1 MTEIYLLSNR
11 DYLKSL
17 SLAAAVLSGEKGEL
31 YFIDPLHIEKELEP
45 LLILKERLP
54 FTLINATG
62 TDIVADELNK
72 AGLGCSPFSVTESNF
87 WPELISMIGQPRGI
101 CAASAAYPSDCLK
114 AASMAVRLGYYFI
127 TDADIGNIGLS
138 LAGDLPLLWFG
149 QKKALEAGAG
159 KKTANL
165 FKIIDDY
172 KGIIDELNSAGLE
185 SDYLV
190 LYNSADLSTDSSGG
204 DSLGKLWVRGLSLL
218 LTTLS
223 SYRNVIPYDANT
235 AKPDAAVIEK
245 NLNEMIRESG
255 LKPRFL
261 AVLASPA
268 SIPFFYEE
276 KKAVTAWTEEMVRDI
291 HVRLNSD
298 LFFDL
303 SEGRLMQHTT
313 GGLSTQLISTKHYRE
328 ILNHNGRDGK
338 DVTVVSTPHVESG
351 IIFASDDAL
360 MQAQLLPLLEESKYR
375 LKVLQGKESQYS
387 RVGSELSRSDFLLYT
402 GHGGPEG
409 LHTHGHT
416 LNRADLPHMAP
427 LVAYTSACSTVAMVP
442 HWLSVNEGLD
452 WEGIAVDTRQVIGL
466 SFVEKGA
473 LCFVGGATIE
483 DLQYSTSIYAIFME
497 ALLVKG
503 LSVGEAVKAT
513 RNFISLYAATLL
525 QKNPTAYRKYRWGT
539 ANAIHQQV
547 LLGDPAFV
555 PCEEANIDC
564 RLPGGEEHISNGKIN
579 ISVNIPQDRWRK
591 ASTVVNPKE
600 ASKHYYRCRNI
611 EVNTPYGENIISWGD
626 YYRVAPD
633 AENISEKGVMSGL
646 IHLTADLLPG
656 QAPKNLRL
664 IEVEADDPFCLL
676 CDNRSAP
683 VENLLE
689 ASSKFRLPYLLQ
701 PPIELDM
708 LESWAFSAEIR
719 SDHYRLH
726 WLAPL
731 LLINEKA
738 RSTIRLKKMVFEI
751 ETTPGVHYEG
761 TVLGENSKEG
771 YLVLSGFEGKVTADG
786 KNKDLHINGALLAL
800 TEADGSYSILSAG
813 GGKLLIQE
821 QFPLYGLLDNY
832 QVFKSDLIEPKT
844 DHYLEYKLEIP
855 DLVTLNGCLFDK
867 YSGARIPEG
876 LIRIFRGESD
886 PVGDPLI
893 EAFAGETYTKG
904 DGSFSIKLP
913 AGKYLLYAAAAPD
926 GLRYK
931 SAEWPLEIKAGND
944 CYHLFALDQAALI
957 RGRVTFQGYC
967 PPDPPAV
974 AIKRYPKV
982 EGEGSLSKVPVR
994 RDGTYECLVSF
1005 QDRFQI
1011 TIEEEGYSLI
1021 EDTNDSKG
1029 YKLGPQEELSRD
1041 YVLVREEK
1049 ES

>member
-11 DYLKSL
+11 DYVKSL
-17 SLAAAVLSGEKGEL
+17 SLAAAILSGKKGEL
-31 YFIDPLHIEKELEP
+31 FFIDPLHIEKELEP

-62 TDIVADELNK
+62 TDKVAEALNK
-72 AGLGCSPFSVTESNF
+72 AGLGPRPCSVTESNF
-87 WPELISMIGQPRGI
+87 WPEIINMAGEPRGI
-101 CAASAAYPSDCLK
+101 CAASAASPSDCLK

-127 TDADIGNIGLS
+127 TDADLSCCGISLTGN
-138 LAGDLPLLWFG
+138 LPLLWFG
-149 QKKALEAGAG
+149 QKSTLETGAG
-159 KKTANL
+159 KETANL
-165 FKIIDDY
+165 FKIMENY
-172 KGIIDELNSAGLE
+172 KDIIAEFNDAGLE

-190 LYNSADLSTDSSGG
+190 LYNSADLSTDSNGG

-223 SYRNVIPYDANT
+223 TYRNVIPYDAD
-235 AKPDAAVIEK
+235 AAQPDAAVIEE
-245 NLNEMIRESG
+245 NLNEMVRENN

-276 KKAVTAWTEEMVRDI
+276 KKGITAWTEEMVRDI

-303 SEGRLMQHTT
+303 CEGRLMQHTT
-313 GGLSTQLISTKHYRE
+313 GGLSTQLISTKHYRK
-328 ILNHNGRDGK
+328 ILDHSGRDGK
-338 DVTVVSTPHVESG
+338 DVLVVSTPHIESG

-360 MQAQLLPLLEESKYR
+360 MEAQLLPLLEENKYR
-375 LKVLQGKESQYS
+375 LKVLRGKESKYS
-387 RVGSELSRSDFLLYT
+387 RVGSELSRSDFFLYT

-416 LNRADLPHMAP
+416 LNRADHLPHMAP

-452 WEGIAVDTRQVIGL
+452 WEGIAVDSHQVIGL

-503 LSVGEAVKAT
+503 VSVGEAVKAT
-513 RNFISLYAATLL
+513 RNFVSLYAATLL
-525 QKNPTAYRKYRWGT
+525 QKNPGAYRKYRWGT

-547 LLGDPAFV
+547 LLGDPAFI
-555 PCEEANIDC
+555 PCQQEANIDC
-564 RLPGGEEHISNGKIN
+564 RLPGNEDQVSDEKIK
-579 ISVNIPQDRWRK
+579 ITVSIPQNRWRK
-591 ASTVVNPKE
+591 ASTAVNPKE

-633 AENISEKGVMSGL
+633 AENISEKAVMSGL

-656 QAPKNLRL
+656 QVPKSLRL
-664 IEVEADDPFCLL
+664 IEVEADEPLCLL
-676 CDNRSAP
+676 CENQSAP

-689 ASSKFRLPYLLQ
+689 AASRFRLPYLLQ

-708 LESWAFSAEIR
+708 REGWAFSAEIK
-719 SDHYRLH
+719 SDRYRLH
-726 WLAPL
+726 WLAPV
-731 LLINEKA
+731 LLIDEKC
-738 RSTIRLKKMVFEI
+738 RSAVRLKKMAFEV
-751 ETTPGVHYEG
+751 ETVPGVHYEG
-761 TVLGENSKEG
+761 QVLGEKSKG
-771 YLVLSGFEGKVTADG
+771 SYLVLSGFEGNKTADG
-786 KNKDLHINGALLAL
+786 KNKDPQLTGVLFAL
-800 TEADGSYSILSAG
+800 TEADGSFNILSAG
-813 GGKLLIQE
+813 KSKLLIQE
-821 QFPLYGLLDNY
+821 QFPLYELPDNY
-832 QVFKSDLIEPKT
+832 QVFKREVVETIP
-844 DHYLEYKLEIP
+844 DHFLRYKLEKP
-855 DLVTLNGCLFDK
+855 DMVTLNGSLLDK
-867 YSGARIPEG
+867 SSGERIAGG
-876 LIRIFRGESD
+876 LIRLFRGELD

-893 EAFAGETYTKG
+893 EALAGETYTKP
-904 DGSFSIKLP
+904 DGSFSIELP
-913 AGKYLLYAAAAPD
+913 AGKYLLYAVAAPD

-931 SAEWPLEIKAGND
+931 SIEWPLEIKAGED
-944 CYHLFALDQAALI
+944 CYHLFALNQAAVI
-957 RGRVTFQGYC
+957 KGRVTFQGYC

-982 EGEGSLSKVPVR
+982 EGGVSLSKVPVR

-1005 QDRFQI
+1005 QDRFRI
-1011 TIEEEGYSLI
+1011 TIEEEGYSSV
-1021 EDTNDSKG
+1021 EDTNNNKG
-1029 YKLGPQEELSRD
+1029 YKLDPQEELNRD
-1041 YVLVREEK
+1041 YVLIREE
-1049 ES
+1049 